1 MIKEK
6 IILPGGVGLVGLNL
20 IPRLIDEGYN
30 EIIVLDKHK
39 DNILIA
45 KQLFPNIT
53 IKEADVSK
61 SGDWTKFISSN
72 STVVMLQAQI
82 GGKIYDDF
90 KKNNIE
96 ATQNIINIIKQKKN
110 IHLVH
115 ISSSVVT
122 SVANDFYTNSKKL
135 QEEIIKNSGIS
146 CAILRPTLMY
156 GWFDRKHLGWLSRFM
171 RRFPIFPIPGNG
183 KFVRQPL
190 YAGDFCNII
199 ISCIKNKGLSG
210 TYNITGYEKIF
221 YIDIIKMIKK
231 EIASKAIV
239 LKIPFSFFYFLIWLW
254 SLFDNDP
261 PFTTQQLVALS
272 ADEEFEVI
280 DWPRIFSISYT
291 PLNEAFK
298 ETFKNSKYSKVEMKF

>member
-122 SVANDFYTNSKKL
+122 SVANDFYANSKKL
-135 QEEIIKNSGIS
+135 QEEIIKNSGIR

-183 KFVRQPL
+183 NFVRQPL

-239 LKIPFSFFYFLIWLW
+239 LKIPFSFFYLLIWLW